1 MRYTE
6 TVERYSNLFELQ
18 SDIFF
23 ILKKFRDMGNLDV
36 EVSIDLLELSI
47 TIISPQEG
55 ENDN

>member
-36 EVSIDLLELSI
+36 EINVDLLELSI
-47 TIISPQEG
+47 TVIAPEG